1 MVHARFQEHVPSLFL
16 EKLTKLRKDFR
27 FLVSKRVENNKK
39 ERMENIELQFTKM
52 VKEYRKTIYTVCYFF
67 SKDTE
72 EVNDLFQEILINLW
86 KGFPK
91 FRGESDIRTWIW
103 RVSLNTCS
111 NQKRKKDSRVQTV
124 PLSMDIDLYN
134 DDDQHS
140 RQIQMLYDRINRLD
154 VFDKAI
160 ILLWLENMT
169 YQDIASVVGISTA
182 AVTTRLFRIKEQ
194 LKSMSNK

>member
-1 MVHARFQEHVPSLFL
+1 
-16 EKLTKLRKDFR
+16 
-27 FLVSKRVENNKK
+27 
-39 ERMENIELQFTKM
+39 M

-72 EVNDLFQEILINLW
+72 EVNDLYQEILINLW
-86 KGFPK
+86 KGFPNY
-91 FRGESDIRTWIW
+91 RGESSLKTWIW

-111 NQKRKKDSRVQTV
+111 NQERKKKSRIRTV
-124 PLSMDIDLYN
+124 PLSIDIDLYN
-134 DDDQHS
+134 DEDAGS

-154 VFDKAI
+154 VFDRAI

-169 YQDIASVVGISTA
+169 YQDIADVVGISVSN
-182 AVTTRLFRIKEQ
+182 VTTRLFRIKEQ

>member
-1 MVHARFQEHVPSLFL
+1 
-16 EKLTKLRKDFR
+16 
-27 FLVSKRVENNKK
+27 
-39 ERMENIELQFTKM
+39 MENIELQFTRM

-72 EVNDLFQEILINLW
+72 EVNDLYQEILINLW
-86 KGFPK
+86 KGFPNY
-91 FRGESDIRTWIW
+91 RGESSLKTWIW

-111 NQKRKKDSRVQTV
+111 NQERKKKSRIRTV
-124 PLSMDIDLYN
+124 PLSIDIDLYN
-134 DDDQHS
+134 DEDAGS

-154 VFDKAI
+154 VFDRAI

-169 YQDIASVVGISTA
+169 YQDIADVIGIS
-182 AVTTRLFRIKEQ
+182 VSNITTRLFRIKEQ

>member
-27 FLVSKRVENNKK
+27 ILVSKRVENNKK
-39 ERMENIELQFTKM
+39 ERMENFELQFTKM

-86 KGFPK
+86 RGFPK

-140 RQIQMLYDRINRLD
+140 RQIQTLYDRINRLD